1 MEREI
6 AIARVNAI
14 LTELITQVKKISDA
28 SKRHQVSDNEEQCSG
43 SENLIKMLNVLGR
56 IIEMRM
62 QTSPRE
68 ERERASTLAS
78 ALVNGE
84 KARVE
89 AENLESTIETEKL
102 LHQHFT
108 NDVKEQIAEEKI
120 LLEGIKARQK
130 REIDERKSEPFFYL
144 YFFCY
149 FISSIEFLDAQI
161 CRRNRFVLNFFD
173 HYLFFRQK
181 TAAIIE
187 EIWEKK
193 SVEEK
198 KLLRE
203 INFKSAEY
211 EVIYAIN
218 QNNEENL
225 YNMRRKAE
233 QDYLEILS
241 KYDKDVGMIYRTM
254 ESLIEESNILEIRLK
269 ILEDKVSIQKIEYEE
284 LKNEREMAISEAFA
298 ETLNNFKRNRAA
310 RIIQRGWRGYL
321 EHQLLK
327 KKKKSKKK
335 K

>member
-28 SKRHQVSDNEEQCSG
+28 SKRQQVSSDNEEQCSG
-43 SENLIKMLNVLGR
+43 SENLTKMLDVLGR
-56 IIEMRM
+56 IIEMQM
-62 QTSPRE
+62 WTSPRE

-130 REIDERKSEPFFYL
+130 REIDERK
-144 YFFCY
+144 
-149 FISSIEFLDAQI
+149 
-161 CRRNRFVLNFFD
+161 
-173 HYLFFRQK
+173 QK

-187 EIWEKK
+187 EILEKK

-203 INFKSAEY
+203 VNFKSAEY
-211 EVIYAIN
+211 EAIYAIN
-218 QNNEENL
+218 ESNEENL

-241 KYDKDVGMIYRTM
+241 KYDKDVGMLHRAM
-254 ESLIEESNILEIRLK
+254 ESLIEESNILEIKLK
-269 ILEDKVSIQKIEYEE
+269 ILESSKPGTNQPIITRYPGRRVFVSPTKKFSEV
-284 LKNEREMAISEAFA
+284 LKCEGRV
-298 ETLNNFKRNRAA
+298 
-310 RIIQRGWRGYL
+310 
-321 EHQLLK
+321 
-327 KKKKSKKK
+327 
-335 K
+335 

>member
-130 REIDERKSEPFFYL
+130 REIDERK
-144 YFFCY
+144 
-149 FISSIEFLDAQI
+149 
-161 CRRNRFVLNFFD
+161 
-173 HYLFFRQK
+173 QK

>member
-28 SKRHQVSDNEEQCSG
+28 SKRQQVSSDNEEQCSG
-43 SENLIKMLNVLGR
+43 SENLIKMLDVLGR

-62 QTSPRE
+62 RTSPRE

-130 REIDERKSEPFFYL
+130 REIDERKK
-144 YFFCY
+144 
-149 FISSIEFLDAQI
+149 
-161 CRRNRFVLNFFD
+161 
-173 HYLFFRQK
+173 K

-187 EIWEKK
+187 EILEKK

-203 INFKSAEY
+203 INFKSTEY
-211 EVIYAIN
+211 EAIYAIN

-241 KYDKDVGMIYRTM
+241 KYDKDVGMLYRTM
-254 ESLIEESNILEIRLK
+254 ESLIEESNILEIKLK
-269 ILEDKVSIQKIEYEE
+269 ILEDKVSIQKREYEE
-284 LKNEREMAISEAFA
+284 LKNEREMAIAEAFA

-321 EHQLLK
+321 ERQLLK